1 MILNIDNQPV
11 NQIALK
17 DDSNL
22 ELTFGE
28 LAIFLN
34 SDKIKFE
41 QRNLVF
47 LLADNSINAY
57 INLLYFIEK
66 NQVVLLLNQDLDSE
80 LLDTLI
86 DKYNPNLIWCQK
98 SSKNHNKFDNKKK
111 IDFDTYKR
119 HDEIISM
126 HDDLTLLLPTSGSTG
141 SPKLVRHSLSNIF
154 SSAKSVAQVFNIDKH
169 SRAIG
174 FLPIYYTMGL
184 SVVNSHI
191 YGGGSVVL
199 TNFSLTDRR
208 FWNYFKED
216 SITNFTG
223 VPYSFEILN
232 KIRFYNSNYENLK
245 ILSQGGGKLSSELY
259 QKNLKYCKEK
269 NIELISTYG
278 QTEATARMGYLEN
291 EFAEL
296 KEGSI
301 GKAIP
306 GARFELIDD
315 NGEIIE
321 GAGQG
326 ELVFYGPTVTM
337 GYANQICDLNLSDEN
352 NGFLKTG
359 DIALRD
365 LEGFYYI
372 VGRKS
377 RFLKILSL
385 RIGLD
390 DLETLIK
397 SKFNVECV
405 CFGDD
410 SKLEVN
416 VLNYQNTQDVV
427 DYISTKLG
435 LFHEFILVQ
444 NVNEFKRNSYG
455 KIIYR

>member
-1 MILNIDNQPV
+1 MILNIDQQPL

-28 LAIFLN
+28 LVIFLN
-34 SDKIKFE
+34 SNRIQFD

-98 SSKNHNKFDNKKK
+98 SSKNQIKFENIEK
-111 IDFDTYKR
+111 IESDTYKR
-119 HDEIISM
+119 HDGIISM
-126 HDDLTLLLPTSGSTG
+126 HHDLTLLLPTSGSTG
-141 SPKLVRHSLSNIF
+141 SPKLVRHSLSNII
-154 SSAKSVAQVFNIDKH
+154 SSAQSVSHVFNVNEH

-184 SVVNSHI
+184 SVVNSHL

-199 TNFSLTDRR
+199 TNLSLTDRR

-259 QKNLKYCKEK
+259 QKNLKYCKER
-269 NIELISTYG
+269 NIDLISTYG
-278 QTEATARMGYLEN
+278 QTEATGRMGYLKSEY
-291 EFAEL
+291 AEL

-306 GARFELIDD
+306 GARFELIDG
-315 NGEIIE
+315 NGETIDGE
-321 GAGQG
+321 GQG

-337 GYANQICDLNLSDEN
+337 GYATQISDLNLSDEN
-352 NGFLKTG
+352 NGFLKTC
-359 DIALRD
+359 DIARRD
-365 LEGFYYI
+365 QEGFYYI
-372 VGRKS
+372 IGRKS

-390 DLETLIK
+390 DLESLVK

-416 VLNYQNTQDVV
+416 VLNYQNTQEVV
-427 DYISTKLG
+427 EYISSKLG
-435 LFHEFILVQ
+435 LFHEFIFVQ
-444 NVNEFKRNSYG
+444 NVTEIKRNSYG